1 MKVLSFFAHPDDETM
16 FCGGTL
22 AYLARRGARVHYL
35 SATRGEGGES
45 GCPPLCTREELG
57 RVREEELR
65 CAVEAL
71 GGVSLDFLDY
81 IDPLVSP
88 ENDLF
93 PFTTDLEQL
102 AGELTRKLL
111 SLQPDVVITHGPRG
125 EYGHPAHIIA
135 HRGMAAAV
143 QNLDCSP
150 PALYAVFR
158 ERDQAQVLPGERV
171 LVPGLILDVSAVREQ
186 KIQAALCHRTQHD
199 LFLRNGAKRAGRE
212 VTIREVIRAEEA
224 LIQIFES
231 SDPGKKGELPR
242 WLEGI
247 TRK

>member
-22 AYLARRGARVHYL
+22 AYLARSGARVHYL

-102 AGELTRKLL
+102 TGELTRRLL
-111 SLQPDVVITHGPRG
+111 SLEPDVVITHGPRG

-143 QNLDCSP
+143 QKLDRNP

-158 ERDQAQVLPGERV
+158 ERDQARALPGERA
-171 LVPGLILDVSAVREQ
+171 LVPDLILDVSAVLEQ

-199 LFLRNGAKRAGRE
+199 LFLRSGAKRAGRE
-212 VTIREVIRAEEA
+212 VTIREMISAEEA

-231 SDPGKKGELPR
+231 PDPGKKGALPR
-242 WLEGI
+242 WLEDI
-247 TRK
+247 TRH